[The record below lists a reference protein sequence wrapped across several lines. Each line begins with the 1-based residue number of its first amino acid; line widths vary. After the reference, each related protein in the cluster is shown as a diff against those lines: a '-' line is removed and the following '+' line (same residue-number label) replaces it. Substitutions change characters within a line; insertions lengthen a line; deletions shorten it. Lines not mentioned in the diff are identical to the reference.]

1 MEDPGGQVLA
11 TLLGQPWDV
20 GLFLRVGAAV
30 ASALS
35 GHIDIS

>member
-20 GLFLRVGAAV
+20 GLFLRVGATV
-30 ASALS
+30 SSTLS
-35 GHIDIS
+35 GPIDMS